1 MAEGESYLVSIVLQ
15 ARDQASTVIRGAGDE
30 AKQAA
35 ANLRRVGAAMTAVG
49 GMITGAMVMAG
60 REAAGFESVMTDVA
74 IQSGATA
81 REMAELKKVA
91 LSTEFIRLGKSGT
104 EVATMLRRLASE
116 GYKVKEMREMLLP
129 ITETAIAMGTDEAE
143 TTKLMLNLMQQFR
156 LSAEDMGHIG
166 DVMVT
171 ALANTSYQ
179 GDELAE
185 TLKMAGVAGHA
196 LGWSLEDTIAV
207 TDQIIKVT
215 GEASMA
221 GRYFRSLVM
230 SMRAPTEVMAQ
241 EFARVGISLGEVEA
255 ALKDPIAL
263 IELLNKAHER
273 GANFARMFSTVA
285 VTAGEALVGQEE
297 EVRKT
302 IKALDDEGA
311 AHDAAIAKMKTAV
324 GQAQSFQAAMA
335 ALGTAIGEAL
345 LPAVRNLGPPLV
357 TLTVAFARIAASP
370 VGKVL
375 SVVAAGIGG
384 IMVAVGPLLIMLPQI
399 AQSIK
404 IIKGLQVA
412 TGVAKLGSGLASLAT
427 GIIPAVT
434 GAAGSLGTVFATLA
448 AAGGPIMLVVGAL
461 AVLAGT
467 LYGVCK
473 AYQEARKAAEES
485 NAAFESALA
494 TQERAV
500 REGYLDPEATRKQR
514 EAIEAARPTFGER
527 GWGAITP
534 GKTAQ
539 QFAQERVYAE
549 QPVIMR
555 RAAEETQGL
564 TRATAAA
571 SDELAGHSLT
581 TAAAAASNGLVLF
594 REALDATINRL
605 YAGLDMLTR
614 ATAAA
619 SDELAGHSLTTAA
632 AAASNSL
639 ALFRDALDAT
649 INRLYAGLDMLTRA
663 AVPEPQGMA
672 VAGAGNT
679 YNINIGGP
687 VYGVDDLERI
697 IMDVLGRAE
706 RATYYRL

>member
-116 GYKVKEMREMLLP
+116 GYKVADMRKMLLP

-166 DVMVT
+166 DVMAT

-207 TDQIIKVT
+207 TDEIIKVT

-241 EFARVGISLGEVEA
+241 EFARVGISLKEVEA
-255 ALKDPIAL
+255 SLKDPIAM

-285 VTAGEALVGQEE
+285 VTAAEALVGQEE
-297 EVRKT
+297 QVRKT

-412 TGVAKLGSGLASLAT
+412 TGVAKLGSV
-427 GIIPAVT
+427 IPTVTTAV
-434 GAAGSLGTVFATLA
+434 GSLGATLA
-448 AAGGPIMLVVGAL
+448 AASGPIMVVVAAL
-461 AVLAGT
+461 AVLAAT
-467 LYGVCK
+467 LYGVYK
-473 AYQEARKAAEES
+473 AYKEVQKAAEEAQAS
-485 NAAFESALA
+485 FASADA
-494 TQERAV
+494 MEERAV
-500 REGYLDPEATRKQR
+500 REGRMSSEVLRRQR
-514 EAIEAARPTFGER
+514 EAREAARPTMGER
-527 GWGAITP
+527 VWGALTP
-534 GKTAQ
+534 DMTAQ
-539 QFAQERVYAE
+539 DYARERVRAE
-549 QPVIMR
+549 QPVLLQ

-564 TRATAAA
+564 TRAA
-571 SDELAGHSLT
+571 
-581 TAAAAASNGLVLF
+581 
-594 REALDATINRL
+594 
-605 YAGLDMLTR
+605 
-614 ATAAA
+614 AAA